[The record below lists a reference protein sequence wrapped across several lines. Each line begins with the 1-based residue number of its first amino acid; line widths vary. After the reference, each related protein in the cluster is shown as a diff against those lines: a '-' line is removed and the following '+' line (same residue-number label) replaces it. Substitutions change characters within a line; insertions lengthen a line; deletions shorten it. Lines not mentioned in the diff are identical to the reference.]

1 MSKKEIDEFT
11 GVETTGHEW
20 DGIKELNNPLPRW
33 WLWTMYAT
41 IIFSIGYV
49 IYYPAIPLINEETK
63 GISGETTRSVLV
75 EELAAAK
82 AEKAELI
89 AKVEKA
95 SVEEMAAN
103 EELRRFAIAAGS
115 SLFKVNCVQCHGS
128 GAQGSVGYPNL
139 NDDDW
144 LWGGDLESIYTT
156 IAHGARYDQDE
167 DTRVSDMPAFGD
179 DQLEDADIAKIAEH
193 VLKLSGSE
201 FDAAKQAEGAPLY
214 EENCASCHGEEG
226 KGVRE
231 FGAPNIADAL
241 WLYSGTREGIIAQ
254 IATPKHGEMPAWK
267 ARLGDVA
274 AKQLAVYVHSLG
286 GGEKAPSE

>member
-33 WLWTMYAT
+33 WLWTFYAT
-41 IIFSIGYV
+41 IIFAIGYM
-49 IYYPAIPLINEETK
+49 IYYPSIPLVTGSTM
-63 GISGETTRSVLV
+63 GISGETNRSALV
-75 EELAAAK
+75 VEMAAAK
-82 AEKAELI
+82 AAKADLI

-95 SVEEMAAN
+95 SVEEMAAS

-128 GAQGSVGYPNL
+128 GAQGSLGYPNL

-156 IAHGARYDQDE
+156 IAHGARYEQDE

-226 KGVRE
+226 KGGRE

-241 WLYSGTREGIIAQ
+241 WLYSGSREGIVAQ

-274 AKQLAVYVHSLG
+274 VKQLAVYVHNLG